1 MAFWITSAPD
11 DYDYSYT
18 KTVQE
23 IGAVTGERGKW
34 RVVESND
41 TEGRFENY
49 QLPRYQSGMHAT
61 YPANGPDAKRM
72 GITISTGSGRSGVSG
87 VSKQKTTKTTLD
99 LSMIEVVN
107 VSDAVAW
114 GRAIIEELKDA
125 DVVMLDTD
133 GIAGNERTWG
143 EMVSYLGR
151 RNVTVK
157 YDHDDGYPHATD
169 ASRRGVSGV
178 SKQKTTITLSTRYS
192 DRTTTIPANVTA
204 DRIAWVS
211 RTTLR
216 NAERRLRMIG
226 GDYLRAHTADGT
238 QVDMHIETTLHPIK
252 FSGAVSSRT
261 ASDAEM
267 RRTAEQAKNANYA
280 ATNAAMKI
288 ENKYG
293 PSEKNGWKKQ
303 KMPPAEAAK
312 LKKLLALQ
320 SAAMTVLKAL
330 PEKYRGDY
338 GLRFF

>member
-72 GITISTGSGRSGVSG
+72 GITISTGSGRS
-87 VSKQKTTKTTLD
+87 
-99 LSMIEVVN
+99 
-107 VSDAVAW
+107 
-114 GRAIIEELKDA
+114 
-125 DVVMLDTD
+125 
-133 GIAGNERTWG
+133 
-143 EMVSYLGR
+143 
-151 RNVTVK
+151 
-157 YDHDDGYPHATD
+157 
-169 ASRRGVSGV
+169 GVSGV